1 MVANSTKA
9 FIVITLIWEIAV
21 GLLYGFFY
29 RLNDA
34 AYLAANLMPNTYEYS
49 STTAGTTSFLLNSS
63 RFPFP

>member
-34 AYLAANLMPNTYEYS
+34 AYLAGNLTPNTY
-49 STTAGTTSFLLNSS
+49 
-63 RFPFP
+63 